1 MTTVEAAAPSEASA
15 GALSPAPGMLPL
27 PDRLLLFG
35 TGFGIAISGQNL
47 DIAIVRA
54 RPSGPSLVASTVIR
68 DFRTRPAAE
77 WGAELTRFLEAAKER
92 RLAATVLLPRE
103 EVIVRLL
110 HLPGVSTKDIPAA
123 IELQIDTLH
132 PYGEAEVAWAWSR
145 VSSRTAVGGSVIA
158 GSVIVG
164 LVRKEV
170 LSGYETLFAE
180 AGIPMAAVT
189 FSAAVIHTAL
199 RIWSAAPASL
209 LFSWIDSSGRTEV
222 YGESEARAIY
232 SAEFSFAPERAAAI
246 AHAEL
251 RLPAEQLARPLRE
264 GLPAALNG
272 MPADISV
279 LAYAAG
285 LAGAA
290 SRGQRFANLLPPERR
305 ASHDRIQYVLPAIL
319 GTLLSLSLIAV
330 FLIFPAVEQSRYHSE
345 LTAAAHRLD
354 PAIARVQ
361 SIDLTVALDR
371 SKIGVLDELR
381 RRPQADLDLLN
392 ELTRLLPAEIWT
404 SSAEIYPDSVVL
416 AGEAPQAAPLLKL
429 LDSSPLFENSEFAVA
444 VTRTQQQTEL
454 FRIKTM
460 RRGRTGRTTP

>member
-1 MTTVEAAAPSEASA
+1 
-15 GALSPAPGMLPL
+15 MLPL

-35 TGFGIAISGQNL
+35 TGFGIAVSGKNL

-68 DFRTRPAAE
+68 DFRARPAAE
-77 WGAELTRFLEAAKER
+77 WGAELTGYLEAAKER

-103 EVIVRLL
+103 EVIVRVL

-145 VSSRTAVGGSVIA
+145 VSSRTAAG

-170 LSGYETLFAE
+170 LSDYATLFAE

-199 RIWSAAPASL
+199 RIWSAAPASF
-209 LFSWIDSSGRTEV
+209 LFSWIDSGGRTEV

-232 SAEFSFAPERAAAI
+232 SAEFSFSPERAAAI

-264 GLPAALNG
+264 GLPTALNG
-272 MPADISV
+272 KPADISV

-305 ASHDRIQYVLPAIL
+305 ASHDRVQYVLAAVL
-319 GTLLSLSLIAV
+319 GTLLALSLVAV
-330 FLIFPAVEQSRYHSE
+330 FLIFPAVEQRRYRSE

-361 SIDLTVALDR
+361 SIDRTVALDR
-371 SKIGVLDELR
+371 SKIAVLDELR

-392 ELTRLLPAEIWT
+392 ELTRLFPAEIWT
-404 SSAEIYPDSVVL
+404 SSVEIYPDSVVL